1 MKYSNDSK
9 QVIKERSR
17 EVRGRKGIDGIAANA
32 MKVPKNT
39 LLMGAAAR
47 RRAKNMT
54 ANEEQSAREN
64 TEQIIRNDA
73 ADTVQLGISAAS
85 AIGKSIRK
93 IEAQKQEQKKQAEN
107 AGAANKTAQQS
118 VHQVEI

>member
-17 EVRGRKGIDGIAANA
+17 EVRDRKGIDGIAANA

-39 LLMGAAAR
+39 LLMGATAR

-54 ANEEQSAREN
+54 VNEEQSAREN
-64 TEQIIRNDA
+64 TE
-73 ADTVQLGISAAS
+73 
-85 AIGKSIRK
+85 
-93 IEAQKQEQKKQAEN
+93 
-107 AGAANKTAQQS
+107 
-118 VHQVEI
+118 